1 LFDKRSGMM
10 EEDGIKAVV
19 FDFGKV
25 ISFPPEAAVREEIA
39 ALAEMD
45 VQTLDSL
52 EESCRR
58 EYDLGTISS
67 TEYYKVLLAKAGKE
81 VNDEL
86 AEKMG
91 RLDMQSWTRI
101 NPDTVKLMED
111 IKAAGLT
118 VGILSNMPSEFLAMA
133 REQIP
138 VFKVPDVSVFSCEVG
153 SVKPE
158 DAIYESLLSALNLPP
173 NDVVFIDDLPVNV
186 EKARILG
193 INAFSWKGADS
204 ARTVLKKLEI
214 PI

>member
-1 LFDKRSGMM
+1 M

-25 ISFPPEAAVREEIA
+25 ISFPPEAAVREELA

-45 VQTLDSL
+45 TAALDSL
-52 EESCRR
+52 DESCR
-58 EYDLGTISS
+58 EDYDRGVLSS
-67 TEYYKVLLAKAGKE
+67 TEYYKALLAKAGKE
-81 VNDEL
+81 ADEGR
-86 AEKMG
+86 AETMG

-111 IKAAGLT
+111 IKAAGLK
-118 VGILSNMPSEFLAMA
+118 VGILSNMPPEFLAMA

-138 VFKVPDVSVFSCEVG
+138 VFKIPDVSVFSCEVG

-158 DAIYESLLSALNLPP
+158 DAIYEALLSALNLAPYA
-173 NDVVFIDDLPVNV
+173 VVFTDDMPVNI

-193 INAFSWKGADS
+193 INAFLWKGAEA
-204 ARTVLKKLEI
+204 ARAVLKKLEI